1 MIDCM
6 DQGIGRIINALKKNG
21 QLDNTLIVFLS
32 DNGASAE
39 NAPPMARVLTGQ

>member
-1 MIDCM
+1 M
-6 DQGIGRIINALKKNG
+6 KKNG

-39 NAPPMARVLTGQ
+39 IAPQYGPRF